1 MDKKKAKERIDWLTR
16 EINRHDYLYY
26 TLNSPEISDAEYDK
40 LRKEL
45 ERLEAEFPELV
56 SPDSPTHRVGG
67 PPRSELPTVSHLKPM
82 LSLESAMSEDEVRS
96 FAQRV
101 AKTVGAEKVLYT
113 AEPKFDGLSIELV
126 YENGVLVRGATRGDG
141 FTGEDVTP
149 NIKTIRTVPLRLR
162 TKDPPARLAV
172 RGEAIM
178 LLEEFKKL
186 NRWLTERGKNAFA
199 NPRNAAAG
207 SLRQLDSRITAM
219 RPLTF
224 FSYEIML
231 IEGAPDPATHTE
243 ELDKLIEWGFRVD
256 DHRKVCSTIDDAI
269 RFHDELARERDN
281 LAFEI
286 DGVVIQLN
294 SKPDRVLLGMRTRS
308 PRWAIAFKF
317 EPRKEITKV
326 EDIVVQVG
334 RTGKLTPVALLKP
347 VDVGGVTVSRATLH
361 NAGEVAKK
369 DIRVG
374 DMVKVERAGDVIPA
388 VVERFPVKGEK
399 RCKPFKMPTRCPIC
413 GAPVIAEGAYHFCT
427 GGLSCEAQLKRG
439 IEHFASKGAF
449 DIDGLGTKTVEAM
462 VDRGLITSV
471 ADLFRLKKDD
481 LLTLEGFADRSAE
494 KLLESIERSK
504 EITLARFI
512 YSIGIRNVGE
522 HVSKLLADHFG
533 AIERLMNATEEELTK
548 LGEIGPEVSR
558 SIVTFFAEERNRRL
572 IDELLQL
579 GVRIKPPAKTAG
591 PMPLEGKI
599 FVFTGS
605 LDGFSRSEAKQLV
618 ESLGARVA
626 SSVSKNTDYVVAGA
640 DPGSKYERAKALG
653 VAIIDEVEFRK
664 LVGK

>member
-1 MDKKKAKERIDWLTR
+1 
-16 EINRHDYLYY
+16 
-26 TLNSPEISDAEYDK
+26 
-40 LRKEL
+40 
-45 ERLEAEFPELV
+45 
-56 SPDSPTHRVGG
+56 
-67 PPRSELPTVSHLKPM
+67 
-82 LSLESAMSEDEVRS
+82 
-96 FAQRV
+96 
-101 AKTVGAEKVLYT
+101 
-113 AEPKFDGLSIELV
+113 
-126 YENGVLVRGATRGDG
+126 
-141 FTGEDVTP
+141 
-149 NIKTIRTVPLRLR
+149 
-162 TKDPPARLAV
+162 
-172 RGEAIM
+172 
-178 LLEEFKKL
+178 
-186 NRWLTERGKNAFA
+186 
-199 NPRNAAAG
+199 
-207 SLRQLDSRITAM
+207 
-219 RPLTF
+219 
-224 FSYEIML
+224 
-231 IEGAPDPATHTE
+231 
-243 ELDKLIEWGFRVD
+243 
-256 DHRKVCSTIDDAI
+256 
-269 RFHDELARERDN
+269 
-281 LAFEI
+281 
-286 DGVVIQLN
+286 
-294 SKPDRVLLGMRTRS
+294 
-308 PRWAIAFKF
+308 
-317 EPRKEITKV
+317 
-326 EDIVVQVG
+326 
-334 RTGKLTPVALLKP
+334 
-347 VDVGGVTVSRATLH
+347 
-361 NAGEVAKK
+361 
-369 DIRVG
+369 
-374 DMVKVERAGDVIPA
+374 
-388 VVERFPVKGEK
+388 
-399 RCKPFKMPTRCPIC
+399 C

>member
-67 PPRSELPTVSHLKPM
+67 PPRSELPTVSHLQPM

-294 SKPDRVLLGMRTRS
+294 SKHDRVLLGMRTRS

-399 RCKPFKMPTRCPIC
+399 RCKPFKMPTRCPVC

-533 AIERLMNATEEELTK
+533 TIERLMNATEEELTK